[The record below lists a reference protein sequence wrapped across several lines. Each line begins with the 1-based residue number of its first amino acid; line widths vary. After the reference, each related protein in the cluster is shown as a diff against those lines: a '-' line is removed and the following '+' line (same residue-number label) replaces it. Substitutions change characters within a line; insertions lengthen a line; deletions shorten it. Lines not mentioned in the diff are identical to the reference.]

1 MGPKAMTANHFSFK
15 IPMLAILFLISI
27 TMSGYFPVAGKTKKE
42 STTDT
47 NHQQQDSK
55 IPEEGFKIKAE
66 VDLATVDVTVI
77 GVPASELQAEDFIVY
92 DNGVAQQASYF
103 SRDQLPLAIA
113 ILIDKSGSTMPFLP
127 VLQIAGITALRR
139 LKSEDQVALF
149 CFDQGDEKLSDLTED
164 RSLIADKIGQIQ
176 IGGITN
182 IYDPLFNAAK
192 YLRKHAPQRRHSIIL
207 ISDNAH
213 NYSGSHDAK
222 QCRGELLETA
232 TTLYNIRIP
241 SDREDTDIRQ
251 LAEETGGEVLDV
263 QGTTSIKAALE
274 QAIIRLRMQYTL
286 GFSPSNPGKPG
297 SFHKLDV
304 RFAHKASCPECQ
316 LLVRGGYY
324 AGVAAPLAPKEKS
337 GTTPPHSPQK
347 TDELLVQRGILIAGT
362 APMELDE
369 IAFSVSTTKQMDSSS
384 QPQLKI
390 DLQINPAEMN
400 SSTVEDTSPSQMIVA
415 IFYADEKGT
424 LLGSGL
430 WRIEERLDK
439 NESKRVNR
447 EDIPFSKTIPLKTA
461 IQKLKIV
468 VYDEKSDKVG
478 SKNIQLQ
485 DEVKQEPGH

>member
-1 MGPKAMTANHFSFK
+1 MGPKAMTANQFSFK
-15 IPMLAILFLISI
+15 IPLLFFLFLIGI
-27 TMSGYFPVAGKTKKE
+27 MASGHLPVSGKTKRK
-42 STTDT
+42 SAPDT
-47 NHQQQDSK
+47 NHQQSEQS

-77 GVPASELQAEDFIVY
+77 GAPASELQAEDFIVY

-113 ILIDKSGSTMPFLP
+113 ILIDKSGSTMPYLP

-149 CFDQGDEKLSDLTED
+149 GFDQACEKLSDLTED
-164 RSLIADKIGQIQ
+164 RSLIADKIGQIK

-182 IYDPLFNAAK
+182 IYDPLFDAAK
-192 YLRKHAPQRRHSIIL
+192 YLKKHAPQRRHSIIL

-213 NYSGSHDAK
+213 NFSGSHDAK

-251 LAEETGGEVLDV
+251 LAEESGGEVLDV

-274 QAIIRLRMQYTL
+274 QAIVRLRMQYTL

-297 SFHKLDV
+297 SYHKLDV
-304 RFAHKASCPECQ
+304 RFAHKKCCPECQ

-324 AGVAAPLAPKEKS
+324 TGVAAPLNSKEKAE
-337 GTTPPHSPQK
+337 TTPSHSPQK
-347 TDELLVQRGILIAGT
+347 TDELLVQQGILIAGT
-362 APMELDE
+362 AAMELDE
-369 IAFSVSTTKQMDSSS
+369 IAFVVATTKQMDSNS

-390 DLQINPAEMN
+390 DIQIDSAEMD
-400 SSTVEDTSPSQMIVA
+400 SSTVEDTSPSQLIVA

-430 WRIEERLDK
+430 WRIEERLSK
-439 NESKRVNR
+439 SESKRVHR
-447 EDIPFSKTIPLKTA
+447 EEIPFSRTIPLKTGT
-461 IQKLKIV
+461 QRLKIV

-485 DEVKQEPGH
+485 DEVKP